1 MSSGDLSNP
10 SGSHGGL
17 PPRSANVPPNL
28 YDYSADP
35 KYDLATIA
43 RLVGV
48 REMVIHGWEQ
58 QYGVPSPRRSDGTTG
73 GGRRYS
79 ERDLVA
85 AMWLRDQILN
95 GAHGD
100 KAIAELRSGQ
110 RQRGRDGNTG
120 KFADP
125 PDTSAGIS
133 SGLGPVRRELRR
145 PTDTRK
151 LPEIQFDLP
160 DPPAANS
167 LEGRPG
173 AWAEPGRSVP
183 STPLYNPPSRP
194 GGSLSRPSGPL
205 SRPGGPTSRP
215 IAPHPMPFFDY
226 NSLPTGDWDAEWPRP
241 REPHALLSLLV
252 RAFRDLDTHGAHQAV
267 NEALAARSIE
277 TVSVE
282 LLLPTLQR
290 VSELSAHGQFSMSE
304 AAYALNYVRA
314 ILFSALHRTPERNN
328 GRAVFVG
335 CGPKEWD
342 DVWALTLAVF
352 WRRAGIKV
360 IFLGQ
365 NVDAVSLVEECGT
378 WRPALVS
385 LSVTSPQ
392 RVRALAKIAKNLD
405 QLPAPRPIFAYT
417 GPIFVRNPELKRKVG
432 GVYLGDDPATA
443 TFHLSNLLGAERG
456 L

>member
-1 MSSGDLSNP
+1 
-10 SGSHGGL
+10 
-17 PPRSANVPPNL
+17 
-28 YDYSADP
+28 
-35 KYDLATIA
+35 
-43 RLVGV
+43 
-48 REMVIHGWEQ
+48 
-58 QYGVPSPRRSDGTTG
+58 
-73 GGRRYS
+73 
-79 ERDLVA
+79 
-85 AMWLRDQILN
+85 
-95 GAHGD
+95 
-100 KAIAELRSGQ
+100 
-110 RQRGRDGNTG
+110 
-120 KFADP
+120 
-125 PDTSAGIS
+125 
-133 SGLGPVRRELRR
+133 ELRR

-167 LEGRPG
+167 QEGRPG
-173 AWAEPGRSVP
+173 AWAEPGRSLP
-183 STPLYNPPSRP
+183 STPTSGPPSRP
-194 GGSLSRPSGPL
+194 SGPPSRPSGPL

-215 IAPHPMPFFDY
+215 IAPQPMPFFDY

-342 DVWALTLAVF
+342 DVWALMLAVF